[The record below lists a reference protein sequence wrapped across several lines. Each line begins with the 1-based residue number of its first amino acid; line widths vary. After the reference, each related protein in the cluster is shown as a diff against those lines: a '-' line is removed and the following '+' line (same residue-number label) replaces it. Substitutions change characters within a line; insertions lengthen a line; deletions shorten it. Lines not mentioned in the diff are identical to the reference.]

1 MCTLERQ
8 DHFSDVVRTREIVEQ
23 LLSTAA
29 HWGVEIIA
37 YCFMPDHLHV
47 LVEGMSEQANSRE
60 FADAFRQIS
69 GFHFKQ
75 ARGRRLWQ
83 EGYYDHV
90 VREEEDTIAVARYI
104 VLNPVRAALC
114 ADASEYALLGSTR
127 YELPEL
133 MTAVDWYPPSGC
145 RRRRTA
151 ALG

>member
-1 MCTLERQ
+1 
-8 DHFSDVVRTREIVEQ
+8 VRTEEIVEQ

-37 YCFMPDHLHV
+37 YCFMPDHLLV
-47 LVEGMSEQANSRE
+47 LVEGVSEQADARK
-60 FADAFRQIS
+60 FADAFRQVS

-90 VREEEDTIAVARYI
+90 LREEEATIAAARYI
-104 VLNPVRAALC
+104 VLNPVRAGLC
-114 ADASEYALLGSTR
+114 ADASEYALSGSTQ
-127 YELPEL
+127 YALPEL
-133 MTAVDWYPPSGC
+133 LTAVDWYPPSGC
-145 RRRRTA
+145 GRRRDV